1 MKGRLVCGKE
11 SRKQARKRKKC
22 GEKILEK
29 NEMTPGVL
37 AGPPL
42 LNH

>member
-29 NEMTPGVL
+29 NEMTLEYLQVS
-37 AGPPL
+37 
-42 LNH
+42 HY